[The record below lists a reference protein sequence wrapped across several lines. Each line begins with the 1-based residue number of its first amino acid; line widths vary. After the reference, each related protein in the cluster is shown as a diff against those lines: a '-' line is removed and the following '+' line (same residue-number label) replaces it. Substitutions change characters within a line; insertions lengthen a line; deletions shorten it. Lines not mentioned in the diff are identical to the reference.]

1 MTKIKQSIN
10 WIANIAMVFYENLLY
25 EYISIVLY
33 KQFNNLNFSKSDG
46 IC

>member
-1 MTKIKQSIN
+1 ML
-10 WIANIAMVFYENLLY
+10 FGDNLLY
-25 EYISIVLY
+25 EYISIVFY